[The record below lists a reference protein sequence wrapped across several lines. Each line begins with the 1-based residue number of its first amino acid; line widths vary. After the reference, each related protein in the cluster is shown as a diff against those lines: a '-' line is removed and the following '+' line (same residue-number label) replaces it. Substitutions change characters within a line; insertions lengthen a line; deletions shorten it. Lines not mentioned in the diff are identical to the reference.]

1 MNHLDGFRLS
11 DYELHG
17 VTDFLQKPLEYNRL
31 KKETLSV
38 MWDTIQK
45 NKQPLVDYL
54 TRKANLFGKEK
65 MEWQDQ
71 DAPIILGDLKEKTFS
86 FDEAAAFIIEN
97 FNKFSP
103 KMANLPNLLLKRA
116 GSKQKIVLGNVLVVI
131 VLSYQKQKN
140 QGSL

>member
-1 MNHLDGFRLS
+1 MVL
-11 DYELHG
+11 
-17 VTDFLQKPLEYNRL
+17 DFLTMNFMVSQISTKTIRVQWVE
-31 KKETLSV
+31 ETLSV

-45 NKQPLVDYL
+45 NKQPLVNYL

-103 KMANLPNLLLKRA
+103 KMAKFA
-116 GSKQKIVLGNVLVVI
+116 QSAFEKSWIEAKIVLGNVLVVI

>member
-1 MNHLDGFRLS
+1 MMGDPDPKVRETLFAAWEEAWKEKAPLFTDTLNHLDGFRLS

-45 NKQPLVDYL
+45 NKQPLVNYL

-71 DAPIILGDLKEKTFS
+71 DAPIILGDLKEKT
-86 FDEAAAFIIEN
+86 EN
-97 FNKFSP
+97 MKVVG
-103 KMANLPNLLLKRA
+103 KKQRKR
-116 GSKQKIVLGNVLVVI
+116 
-131 VLSYQKQKN
+131 
-140 QGSL
+140 